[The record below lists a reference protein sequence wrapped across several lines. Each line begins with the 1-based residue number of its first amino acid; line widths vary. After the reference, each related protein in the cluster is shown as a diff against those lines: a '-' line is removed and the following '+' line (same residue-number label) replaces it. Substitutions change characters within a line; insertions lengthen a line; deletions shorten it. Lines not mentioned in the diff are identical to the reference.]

1 MVPKMRGWKMK
12 PLRNIRLLLGFM
24 IVGSLGLV
32 AILTW
37 RTLAPPQGK
46 NVPGTEPAIS
56 ADLQLNRVKYTE
68 TRDGVKEWELE
79 AASVRYFQEENTVFI
94 EDVRATFF
102 GKNKETYTLLG
113 ERGKFN
119 TRTKAIEVF
128 DGVKLDSSDGY
139 RMRTQSLK
147 YQAEKREL
155 RTSDFV
161 EMSGPQLRV
170 QGTGLVVEI
179 DKQRLKILKRV
190 TTTFFNSTSDPSSAS
205 L

>member
-1 MVPKMRGWKMK
+1 MMRKMRGWKMK
-12 PLRNIRLLLGFM
+12 PLRNVRFLLGLI
-24 IVGSLGLV
+24 IVGSLSLV

-46 NVPGTEPAIS
+46 NVPGNEPAIT

-68 TRDGVKEWELE
+68 TRDGVKEWEID
-79 AASVRYFQEENTVFI
+79 AASVRYFQEENTVLI
-94 EDVRATFF
+94 EEVKATFF
-102 GKNKETYTLLG
+102 GKNQETYTLLG
-113 ERGKFN
+113 KRGKFN
-119 TRTKAIEVF
+119 MRTKAIEVF
-128 DGVKLDSSDGY
+128 NGVNLDSSDGY

-179 DKQRLKILKRV
+179 DKQRMKILKRV
-190 TTTFFNSTSDPSSAS
+190 TTTFFPSTQDSSSAS